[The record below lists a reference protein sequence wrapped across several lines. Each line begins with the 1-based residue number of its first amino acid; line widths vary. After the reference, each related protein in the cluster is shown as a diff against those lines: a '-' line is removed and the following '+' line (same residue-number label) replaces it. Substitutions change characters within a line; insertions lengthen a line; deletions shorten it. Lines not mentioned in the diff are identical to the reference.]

1 VLEIRTARP
10 EDYDPIAAVV
20 DEWWGRPI
28 LPALPRLFFDH
39 FHRTSLVAERDGEL
53 AGFLVG
59 ILSPS
64 HPDEAYVHFVGVA
77 PATRGTGL
85 GARLYAEFLA
95 RAVADGRRTVEA
107 VTSPVNEASIAF
119 HRRLGFTVRGPVPD
133 YNGPGAAMIVFRAEI
148 AQAGTAAARL
158 L

>member
-1 VLEIRTARP
+1 VLKIRGARP

-28 LPALPRLFFDH
+28 LSALPRLFFDH
-39 FHRTSLVAERDGEL
+39 FHQTSLVAESDGEL

-64 HPDEAYVHFVGVA
+64 HPDEAYIHFVGVA
-77 PATRGTGL
+77 PGARGTGL
-85 GARLYAEFLA
+85 GARLYGEFFALA
-95 RAVADGRRTVEA
+95 AADGRRSVEA
-107 VTSPVNEASIAF
+107 ITSPVNEGSIAF

-133 YNGPGAAMIVFRAEI
+133 YNGPGAAMIVFHAEI
-148 AQAGTAAARL
+148 GQAGTAAARL